1 ETLLMEKLNF
11 IETQVSK
18 ESLLEREHGDISSL
32 MLHLLSSFLD
42 LDAEE
47 FKKIIPEGVPKGEA
61 IKNII
66 SFINSHF
73 SEEEIQAMEGNL
85 NDFFQ
90 VNNQVPNGLVGE
102 FSFEKLMNFYL
113 SNDFNQMAMNP
124 WVINGEGSSVQT
136 NQLNLEQI
144 HSQFQNIFVEAERIL

>member
-1 ETLLMEKLNF
+1 MNAVGLLFKQVGQHTDFSHSFEQSRASKKSTNFETLLMEKLNF

-66 SFINSHF
+66 
-73 SEEEIQAMEGNL
+73 
-85 NDFFQ
+85 
-90 VNNQVPNGLVGE
+90 
-102 FSFEKLMNFYL
+102 
-113 SNDFNQMAMNP
+113 
-124 WVINGEGSSVQT
+124 
-136 NQLNLEQI
+136 
-144 HSQFQNIFVEAERIL
+144 